1 MSPGM
6 AANLKPMPAPSMTKA
21 CHSKVR
27 KRGEKGAGRA
37 DDERAD
43 GKQAALADRLAPLAA
58 DLDQPDQVPERTCG
72 ESRIRAG
79 AVALI
84 RCCPSSCGL
93 IDCLVIDACQRV
105 LEASRKRGAIQFAAV
120 PSGDGLAGGIAQDVI
135 E

>member
-1 MSPGM
+1 
-6 AANLKPMPAPSMTKA
+6 MTKT

-72 ESRIRAG
+72 ESPYSWR
-79 AVALI
+79 
-84 RCCPSSCGL
+84 RCSTH
-93 IDCLVIDACQRV
+93 RV
-105 LEASRKRGAIQFAAV
+105 LPIELRPHRLSRHRCLPARPG
-120 PSGDGLAGGIAQDVI
+120 GLP
-135 E
+135 